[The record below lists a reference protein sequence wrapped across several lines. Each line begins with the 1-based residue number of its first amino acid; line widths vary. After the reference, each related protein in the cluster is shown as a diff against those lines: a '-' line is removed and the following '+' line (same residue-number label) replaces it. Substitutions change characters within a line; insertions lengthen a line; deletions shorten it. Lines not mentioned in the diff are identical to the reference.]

1 MCADMY
7 IEKGGKRITSLKMMV
22 NTAIRQKYAK
32 EIFSEGL
39 CSVLHPLTETEVE
52 LHFNETNPAFKHS
65 TSTWPKA
72 TFGLMLFPR
81 C

>member
-7 IEKGGKRITSLKMMV
+7 IEKGGKRITSLKMMA

-39 CSVLHPLTETEVE
+39 CSVLHPLTET
-52 LHFNETNPAFKHS
+52 TRS
-65 TSTWPKA
+65 
-72 TFGLMLFPR
+72 
-81 C
+81 